1 MPRSDFIP
9 NPDDAFD
16 TWFAAYQ
23 QYVAAN
29 FAALGLTP
37 AEALEIQT
45 AKINWSLGY
54 SNVVVTK
61 NVYQAAVETKDQKR
75 ADAEVVIRKITGKI
89 QARPETTDPQRQ
101 GLGITVPDRIPT
113 PLDPEKILLHPA
125 PLHLVKP
132 GRGQAELHFGP
143 DPGNENSN
151 ALPSICRAVRIF
163 RAMGGVPQ
171 DISGWVFLSEQSHS
185 PWVDVIGNSAPIT
198 VSYRFQYVDRLGRPG
213 QFSDPVTVAVSA

>member
-1 MPRSDFIP
+1 MPYYIP
-9 NPDDAFD
+9 APDEAFD

-37 AEALEIQT
+37 AEALDVQT

-61 NVYQAAVETKDQKR
+61 NAYQAAVEVKDEKR
-75 ADAEVVIRKITGKI
+75 EDAEIVIRRITGKI
-89 QARPETTDPQRQ
+89 QARPETTDAQREF
-101 GLGITVPDRIPT
+101 LGITVPDRIPT

-151 ALPSICRAVRIF
+151 ALPDICRAVRIF
-163 RAMGGVPQ
+163 RAAGGVPM
-171 DISGWVFLSEQSHS
+171 DVSGWVFVAEISHS
-185 PWVDVIGNSAPIT
+185 PYVDVFLNSQPIT

-213 QFSDPVTVAVSA
+213 PFSDPVTVAVSA

>member
-1 MPRSDFIP
+1 MLYYIP
-9 NPDDAFD
+9 NPDAAFD

-37 AEALEIQT
+37 AEALDVQT

-61 NVYQAAVETKDQKR
+61 NAYQAAVEVKVEKR
-75 ADAEVVIRKITGKI
+75 EDAEDVIRRITNKI
-89 QARPETTDPQRQ
+89 QARPETTDAQRE

-113 PLDPEKILLHPA
+113 PLDPEKILLHAP
-125 PLHLVKP
+125 PLHQVIAQ
-132 GRGQAELHFGP
+132 RGQVVLHVGP

-151 ALPSICRAVRIF
+151 ALPDICREIEIW
-163 RAMGGVPQ
+163 RAAGGVPS
-171 DISGWVFLSEQSHS
+171 DVSGWVYVVGISHS
-185 PWVDVIGNSAPIT
+185 PYVDVLGNSAPIT
-198 VSYRFQYVDRLGRPG
+198 VSYRFRYVDRLGRPG
-213 QFSDPVTVAVSA
+213 PWSDPVTVAVSA